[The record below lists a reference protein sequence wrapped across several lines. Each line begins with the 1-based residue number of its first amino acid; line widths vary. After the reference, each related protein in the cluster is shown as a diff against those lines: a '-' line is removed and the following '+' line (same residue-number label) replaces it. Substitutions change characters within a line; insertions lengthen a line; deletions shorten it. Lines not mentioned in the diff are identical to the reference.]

1 MIPSAVLPAP
11 GPRRALAL
19 LTLASAT
26 AKGIFLTSGVLYFTE
41 VVDLDALDVG
51 LGLSAAG
58 IVSLVV
64 GVLAGRLADLVGPWP
79 VLMAS
84 LLVSAAGTAAFLLV
98 SSVGA
103 FVAVVVV
110 AMVAQGVL
118 LVARGPVINAIGGA
132 QAQELRAY
140 VRAVTNVGITIG
152 AALAGWAV
160 QVGTSDAYRLLVAVD
175 SAFFL
180 LAALLARRLPRP
192 APVPARPGPRWAALR
207 DRPYLAVAALDG
219 VLSIQYRVLTVAVPL
234 WIINHT
240 DAPRWTVSGAVVLN
254 TAIVVLL
261 QVRLSRKVDTPRAA
275 GRAMCR
281 AGATLGL
288 ASALIAAVSLVP
300 SHQAVLL
307 LAAGITL
314 HSLGEVWQAA
324 GGFELSNDLA
334 PPHALGQYLGV
345 FGIGMGLAE
354 SFAPALLTWLCLG
367 YGAPGWLAVG
377 ALFVVAGALAPWAA
391 RHAEATRT
399 HGDRAPEPAPA
410 TGPAPTA

>member
-1 MIPSAVLPAP
+1 MPSALLPPP

-41 VVDLDALDVG
+41 VVHLDPLDVG

-58 IVSLVV
+58 IVSMGL
-64 GVLAGRLADLVGPWP
+64 GVLAGRLADRIGPWP

-84 LLVSAAGTAAFLLV
+84 LLVSAAATAAFLLV
-98 SSVGA
+98 QGA
-103 FVAVVVV
+103 VSFLAVVVV
-110 AMVAQGVL
+110 AMAAQGVL
-118 LVARGPVINAIGGA
+118 LVARGPIINAIGGTS
-132 QAQELRAY
+132 AQELRAY
-140 VRAVTNVGITIG
+140 VRAVTNVGITAG

-160 QVGTSDAYRLLVAVD
+160 HQDTVEAYRLLVAAD
-175 SAFFL
+175 SVFFL
-180 LAALLARRLPRP
+180 VAAGLALRLPRP
-192 APVPARPGPRWAALR
+192 KPVPALPGPRWTALR

-234 WIINHT
+234 WIIGHT

-254 TAIVVLL
+254 TVIIVAL
-261 QVRLSRKVDTPRAA
+261 QVRLSRGVDAPRTA
-275 GRAMCR
+275 GRALRR
-281 AGATLGL
+281 AGATLGV
-288 ASALIAAVSLVP
+288 ASTLIACVSLVP
-300 SHQAVLL
+300 AHQAVLL
-307 LAAGITL
+307 LALGIAL
-314 HSLGEVWQAA
+314 HSLGEIWQAA

-367 YGAPGWLAVG
+367 YGVPGWLAVG
-377 ALFVVAGALAPWAA
+377 ALFVITGALAPAVV
-391 RHAEATRT
+391 RRAEATRT
-399 HGDRAPEPAPA
+399 HSTRATAVP
-410 TGPAPTA
+410 GPASAT

>member
-1 MIPSAVLPAP
+1 MIPSAILPEP

-58 IVSLVV
+58 LVALV
-64 GVLAGRLADLVGPWP
+64 LGVLAGRLADRVGPWP
-79 VLMAS
+79 VLLAS
-84 LLVSAAGTAAFLLV
+84 LLVSAAATAAFLLV
-98 SSVGA
+98 DGIGT

-110 AMVAQGVL
+110 AVVAQGVL
-118 LVARGPVINAIGGA
+118 LVARGPLINTIGGTS
-132 QAQELRAY
+132 AQELRAY
-140 VRAVTNVGITIG
+140 VRAVTNVGITVG

-160 QVGTSDAYRLLVAVD
+160 QLDTTGAYRLLVAAD
-175 SAFFL
+175 SVFFL
-180 LAALLARRLPRP
+180 VAAALALRLPRP
-192 APVPARPGPRWAALR
+192 APLPSRPGPTWTALR

-234 WIINHT
+234 WIIGHT

-254 TAIVVLL
+254 TALVVLL
-261 QVRLSRKVDTPRAA
+261 QVRLSRRVDTPRAA
-275 GRAMCR
+275 GRAMRR
-281 AGATLGL
+281 AGATLGV
-288 ASALIAAVSLVP
+288 ASTLIACVSLVP
-300 SHQAVLL
+300 PHQAVLL
-307 LAAGITL
+307 LAAGIVL
-314 HSLGEVWQAA
+314 HSLGEIWQAA

-367 YGAPGWLAVG
+367 YGVPGWLTVG
-377 ALFVVAGALAPWAA
+377 ALFVAAGALAPWAA

-399 HGDRAPEPAPA
+399 HRAPAEAAPAPA
-410 TGPAPTA
+410 PAA